1 MGAGDDL
8 LAEIVVAKLG
18 SGVQLPG
25 QIQGT
30 SLLVVARLR
39 PSHLLTVYKL
49 VRKAQAYKALEHSGP
64 INKATTLPIR
74 TRGTVPG
81 SSMGFRHLTRPSV

>member
-1 MGAGDDL
+1 MAYKQFFAVFMQSFAARAVPAITLIDCLQVGAQS
-8 LAEIVVAKLG
+8 A
-18 SGVQLPG
+18 
-25 QIQGT
+25 
-30 SLLVVARLR
+30 
-39 PSHLLTVYKL
+39 
-49 VRKAQAYKALEHSGP
+49 AYKALGHSGP